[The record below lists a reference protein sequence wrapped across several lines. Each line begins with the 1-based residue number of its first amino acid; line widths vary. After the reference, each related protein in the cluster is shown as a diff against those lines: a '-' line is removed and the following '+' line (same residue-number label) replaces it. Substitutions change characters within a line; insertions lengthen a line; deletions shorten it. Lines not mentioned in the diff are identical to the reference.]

1 MISTRG
7 IENFFPWRINFKLPI
22 KYEEINVRIELIW
35 ITVVHFASGTM
46 DCGGPFG
53 KYSIRSRDNPRQG
66 QSEELNVTTFHRFPF
81 RLNFLKNS
89 VFRIF
94 RPLLLFLTLVFLQWN
109 LDQSDGFLKAQKN
122 CIYVFFQSMR
132 TKTWRDLENP
142 HPSSLGKKVET
153 GQRTV
158 TFFFHTVFALW
169 LIKRLW
175 REIHL

>member
-7 IENFFPWRINFKLPI
+7 IEIFFSWRINFKLPI

-53 KYSIRSRDNPRQG
+53 KYSIRRRDNPRQG

-94 RPLLLFLTLVFLQWN
+94 RPLLLFLTLGFFTVKSRSIWWFFKSNKKTVYMFFSIYADKN
-109 LDQSDGFLKAQKN
+109 LTRLREPPPLIF
-122 CIYVFFQSMR
+122 
-132 TKTWRDLENP
+132 
-142 HPSSLGKKVET
+142 GKK
-153 GQRTV
+153 GGNGAKNSY
-158 TFFFHTVFALW
+158 FFFHTVFALW
-169 LIKRLW
+169 LIKRFW

>member
-1 MISTRG
+1 MKGKSVSIRHSEIFLQTAKQLTGKRKSRKG
-7 IENFFPWRINFKLPI
+7 CAINTWHWIFFPWRINFKLPI

-35 ITVVHFASGTM
+35 ITVVHFASGTI

-94 RPLLLFLTLVFLQWN
+94 RPLLLFLTSFFLQWN

-122 CIYVFFQSMR
+122 CIYVFFNLCGQ
-132 TKTWRDLENP
+132 KLD
-142 HPSSLGKKVET
+142 ET
-153 GQRTV
+153 
-158 TFFFHTVFALW
+158 
-169 LIKRLW
+169 
-175 REIHL
+175 